1 MSGAPDVE
9 RKQTW
14 IRVGLNVNLQSAGRI
29 ISRDFANAL
38 LFTF

>member
-14 IRVGLNVNLQSAGRI
+14 IRVGLKVSHQSVRRM
-29 ISRDFANAL
+29 ISRDFANVL
-38 LFTF
+38 LFMF